1 MLIPKKIKQLAPK
14 RQRTEHDRRKK
25 KKKQNYTSEVK
36 IKMLEYV
43 FR

>member
-14 RQRTEHDRRKK
+14 RQRTDMIEGKK
-25 KKKQNYTSEVK
+25 KKNNYTSEVK

>member
-25 KKKQNYTSEVK
+25 KQQNYTSEVK